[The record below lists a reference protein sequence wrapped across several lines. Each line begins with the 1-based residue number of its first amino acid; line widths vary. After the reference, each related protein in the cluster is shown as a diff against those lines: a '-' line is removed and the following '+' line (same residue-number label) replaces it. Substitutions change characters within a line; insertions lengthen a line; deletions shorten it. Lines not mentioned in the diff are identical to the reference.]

1 VSAECLLE
9 GLRESLSKRLVHV
22 SLTELYLDSSIK
34 QAGWCRRFVCIASI
48 LSFLFALSGCSD
60 TPALSLLPPNAKI
73 VAFGDSLTFG
83 TGVAASAS
91 YPAVLADLSGLN
103 VVRSGV
109 PGEIS
114 ATGLRRL
121 SIVLAEESPHLVVI
135 CHGGN
140 DVLRRLSAKKT
151 EQNLRAMVALV
162 RASGAE
168 VVLVAVPKIGLFPTA
183 WDYYEDIARELDVP
197 IEFEIIS
204 DLQRNPALK
213 SDQVHFN
220 REGYRQMAG
229 SVVNL
234 LKTSGAL

>member
-1 VSAECLLE
+1 MQFKIYYLLE
-9 GLRESLSKRLVHV
+9 SAPKRLVHS
-22 SLTELYLDSSIK
+22 SLTELHLDSSIK
-34 QAGWCRRFVCIASI
+34 KAGWCRRFACIASI
-48 LSFLFALSGCSD
+48 LSFLFVLSGCSD
-60 TPALSLLPPNAKI
+60 TPELSLLPPTAKI

-83 TGVAASAS
+83 TGVDAVDS

-114 ATGLRRL
+114 ATGLQRL
-121 SIVLAEESPHLVVI
+121 SIVLAEERSHLFVI

-151 EQNLRAMVALV
+151 EQNLRTMIALV

-168 VVLVAVPKIGLFPTA
+168 VVLLAVPKFGLFSTA
-183 WDYYEDIARELDVP
+183 WDYYEDIAQELDVP
-197 IEFEIIS
+197 IELDIIS

-220 REGYRQMAG
+220 REGYRQMAEA
-229 SVVNL
+229 VVNL
-234 LKTSGAL
+234 LKVSGAL